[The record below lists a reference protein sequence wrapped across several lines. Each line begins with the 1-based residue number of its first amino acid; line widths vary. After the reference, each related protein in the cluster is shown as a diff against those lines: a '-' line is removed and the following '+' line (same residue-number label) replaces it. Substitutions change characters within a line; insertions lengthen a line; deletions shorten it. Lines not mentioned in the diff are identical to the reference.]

1 LSEIAGLSVGTEYN
15 TKFVTL
21 FNVVMTS
28 INRMVP
34 PSTGKSSFG
43 CNEVRRCTDRPDMAA
58 AYATSDDD
66 DQQLISNLALFL
78 TNYLQNHLRLI
89 ENPENKDL
97 LINAHLYLIK
107 ISTVDDRE
115 VFKICLEYWAKVSYK
130 TPQGV

>member
-1 LSEIAGLSVGTEYN
+1 MSEIAGLAVGPEYN
-15 TKFVTL
+15 GKFVTL

-34 PSTGKSSFG
+34 PST
-43 CNEVRRCTDRPDMAA
+43 DMAA

-78 TNYLQNHLRLI
+78 TNYLNSHLRLI
-89 ENPENKDL
+89 ETPDNKEL

-115 VFKICLEYWAKVSYK
+115 IFKICLEYWSKV
-130 TPQGV
+130 GVKSDQ

>member
-1 LSEIAGLSVGTEYN
+1 
-15 TKFVTL
+15 
-21 FNVVMTS
+21 
-28 INRMVP
+28 
-34 PSTGKSSFG
+34 
-43 CNEVRRCTDRPDMAA
+43 MAA

-115 VFKICLEYWAKVSYK
+115 VFKICLEYWAKVSFWDS
-130 TPQGV
+130 PDA